1 MPGATATA
9 MAEVALASSRRGD
22 GPPPPLPAALEA
34 ALSVILPDDTD
45 TALLRACLLR
55 DGAGRDAWA
64 ECLRRIPDLV
74 ALFKDDVNG
83 RKRLGPLLLSALSA
97 YHGEAPQGLLT
108 ALRMARL
115 REELRAREYRRICF
129 EALACLDEA
138 GVPCLVLKG
147 AALGELV
154 YRDPVL
160 RHAHDINLL
169 LERHDLDRAAAL
181 LAREG
186 LSPVHGAGRAGGSAT
201 LIHPSG
207 LPVVLQTE
215 LFQIPLYRIPGETL
229 WARSRPTL
237 IAGRSTR
244 VLSPEDTLV
253 HALGHASYC
262 PTRTTLQWAAD
273 AHLLLARQPDF
284 DWDYATAA
292 AARARLALS
301 QLLQLRYLAD
311 VMGALVPRTVL
322 TSLGRTA
329 AAVRP
334 IERDA
339 ALFGARH
346 GRGKMLVPRSW
357 RARLAVA
364 RWSLF
369 PSPAYLRW
377 AYGARSMAL
386 LPFYYGARPFTWA
399 AEKLYWRWR
408 RLRQGGV
415 RP

>member
-1 MPGATATA
+1 
-9 MAEVALASSRRGD
+9 MAEATLAASRLGNVP
-22 GPPPPLPAALEA
+22 PPPPLPAALEA
-34 ALSVILPDDTD
+34 ALGVILPDRTD

-55 DGAGRDAWA
+55 NGEGREAWA
-64 ECLRRIPDLV
+64 ACRKQIPDLG

-83 RKRLGPLLLSALSA
+83 RKRLGPLLLNGLSA
-97 YHGEAPQGLLT
+97 YEGEAPQSLLT

-115 REELRAREYRRICF
+115 REELRANEYRRICF
-129 EALACLDEA
+129 ETLASLEAA

-154 YRDPVL
+154 YGDPVL

-169 LERHDLDRAAAL
+169 LERHDLDRAAGL

-186 LSPVHGAGRAGGSAT
+186 LCPVQGAGGAGGSAT
-201 LIHPSG
+201 MIHPSG
-207 LPVVLQTE
+207 LPVVLQTA
-215 LFQIPLYRIPGETL
+215 LFQISLYRIPGETL
-229 WARSRPTL
+229 WARSRPAL

-253 HALGHASYC
+253 HVLGHASYC

-273 AHLLLARQPDF
+273 VHLLLARQPDF
-284 DWDYATAA
+284 DWDYTTAV

-311 VMGALVPRTVL
+311 VLGAPVPRTVL
-322 TSLGRTA
+322 DSLGRTA
-329 AAVRP
+329 AAARP

-346 GRGKMLVPRSW
+346 GRGQMLLPRSW
-357 RARLAVA
+357 GARLAVA

-377 AYGARSMAL
+377 AYGARSIAL

-408 RLRQGGV
+408 RLRQGRV
-415 RP
+415 RRSAEQP